1 MVKNNVELSKEYATK
16 EAGYVKAVNIQYVFV
31 SSWSSA
37 TELRSTTY
45 YTSQASTD
53 LSIMG
58 SSTEMISA
66 DEISLTSFSVS
77 VLLTATGTDTYLYTT
92 FQPSDSTVSP
102 SFLVDYLTSIT
113 GETSSYLSK
122 EESTQLTLLTEE
134 STELTSSMEENELFS
149 SIIFSPSL
157 KTPSELLFHTTF
169 SVSTSLIDSDS
180 DSSMISFTPT
190 VQLISSGSET
200 TSAYRDSTSMF
211 LSTAQTIREVITMCS
226 CNSEESHFQSDSNT
240 ISSTIG
246 QPCYTTT
253 IHPTT
258 CSSNVQS
265 TSIIETTSVDYKPC
279 SCSLQPVKFVS
290 SYSVSDA
297 ENIHTAILTSYNKHV
312 LPEEPV
318 IVQAEYNLLTINSL
332 EMKTQTLTTSGW
344 FTVQTYMDK
353 IFLWKHRTYLRIA
366 KIIWHPELIV
376 ENSVI
381 GLTNLGQDDIQLR
394 IQYDGEVRW
403 EPPAILSTS
412 CDMDVTFFPYDIQTC
427 EVELASWGFPSTAV
441 NLSFLKTHVNL
452 NNYRTNGEW
461 DLLSTDQH
469 HGEIIEDDLTYSEL
483 LFSLHVQRLPG
494 YYLMSVIFP
503 VIVTAVLT
511 SVTFMLPVESG
522 EKVGY
527 ILTVLLA
534 LAVLLTL
541 FSDSL
546 PTTSKHTSVLVIFL
560 TVTLGLASFV
570 IILTVLIIRL
580 YHKSDS
586 DSMPQWVHKFA
597 NKCRGLRCKT
607 ATVELSDD
615 KVSRKVNTK
624 QGGKSAWNNNDTIRP
639 FEDDKNTNKD
649 LAEFFDKF
657 CFFVFTVV
665 YLIVVLGFT
674 MTLGTLNN

>member
-1 MVKNNVELSKEYATK
+1 MMLTQRGVYFTVIL
-16 EAGYVKAVNIQYVFV
+16 AVI
-31 SSWSSA
+31 
-37 TELRSTTY
+37 L
-45 YTSQASTD
+45 
-53 LSIMG
+53 G
-58 SSTEMISA
+58 S
-66 DEISLTSFSVS
+66 D
-77 VLLTATGTDTYLYTT
+77 
-92 FQPSDSTVSP
+92 
-102 SFLVDYLTSIT
+102 
-113 GETSSYLSK
+113 
-122 EESTQLTLLTEE
+122 
-134 STELTSSMEENELFS
+134 
-149 SIIFSPSL
+149 
-157 KTPSELLFHTTF
+157 
-169 SVSTSLIDSDS
+169 
-180 DSSMISFTPT
+180 
-190 VQLISSGSET
+190 
-200 TSAYRDSTSMF
+200 
-211 LSTAQTIREVITMCS
+211 C
-226 CNSEESHFQSDSNT
+226 
-240 ISSTIG
+240 
-246 QPCYTTT
+246 
-253 IHPTT
+253 
-258 CSSNVQS
+258 
-265 TSIIETTSVDYKPC
+265 
-279 SCSLQPVKFVS
+279 KFVS
-290 SYSVSDA
+290 SYSVTDA

-344 FTVQTYMDK
+344 FTVVWNDSRLAWTKSSYGNIEHIYASQ
-353 IFLWKHRTYLRIA
+353 

-403 EPPAILSTS
+403 EPPAVLSTS

-469 HGEIIEDDLTYSEL
+469 HGAIIEDDLTYSEL

-580 YHKSDS
+580 YHKPDS
-586 DSMPQWVHKFA
+586 DVMPQWVHRFV
-597 NKCRGLRCKT
+597 NKCRTLKCKT
-607 ATVELSDD
+607 ATVSLTDD
-615 KVSRKVNTK
+615 KVSRKVNTTP
-624 QGGKSAWNNNDTIRP
+624 QGGKSVWSDKDTVRP

-649 LAEFFDKF
+649 LAEFFDKS

-665 YLIVVLGFT
+665 YLMVVLGFT
-674 MTLGTLNN
+674 MTLGTSS

>member
-1 MVKNNVELSKEYATK
+1 MQKGVYFTVISI
-16 EAGYVKAVNIQYVFV
+16 AVI
-31 SSWSSA
+31 
-37 TELRSTTY
+37 L
-45 YTSQASTD
+45 
-53 LSIMG
+53 G
-58 SSTEMISA
+58 SG
-66 DEISLTSFSVS
+66 LT
-77 VLLTATGTDTYLYTT
+77 
-92 FQPSDSTVSP
+92 
-102 SFLVDYLTSIT
+102 
-113 GETSSYLSK
+113 
-122 EESTQLTLLTEE
+122 
-134 STELTSSMEENELFS
+134 
-149 SIIFSPSL
+149 
-157 KTPSELLFHTTF
+157 
-169 SVSTSLIDSDS
+169 
-180 DSSMISFTPT
+180 
-190 VQLISSGSET
+190 
-200 TSAYRDSTSMF
+200 
-211 LSTAQTIREVITMCS
+211 
-226 CNSEESHFQSDSNT
+226 
-240 ISSTIG
+240 
-246 QPCYTTT
+246 
-253 IHPTT
+253 
-258 CSSNVQS
+258 
-265 TSIIETTSVDYKPC
+265 
-279 SCSLQPVKFVS
+279 FVS

-297 ENIHTAILTSYNKHV
+297 ENIHTALLTSYNKHV

-318 IVQAEYNLLTINSL
+318 TVQAEYNLLTINSL

-344 FTVQTYMDK
+344 FTVVWNDSRLAWTKSSYGNIEHIYASQK
-353 IFLWKHRTYLRIA
+353 IL
-366 KIIWHPELIV
+366 WHPELIV

-403 EPPAILSTS
+403 EPPAVLSTS

-452 NNYRTNGEW
+452 NNYRENGEW

-469 HGEIIEDDLTYSEL
+469 HGELIEDDLTFSEL

-580 YHKSDS
+580 YHKPDS
-586 DSMPQWVHKFA
+586 DAMPHWVHRFA
-597 NKCRGLRCKT
+597 NKCRGMRCKT

-624 QGGKSAWNNNDTIRP
+624 HGGKSAWNNNDTVRP
-639 FEDDKNTNKD
+639 SEEDKNTNKD

-657 CFFVFTVV
+657 CFFVFTIV

-674 MTLGTLNN
+674 MTLGTSS